1 LTTAKTFMYKTTG
14 LLIILLGTVIVAKAQ
29 PKGASFW
36 LSAQLPVDLSPRW
49 QWHNDLAYKSNG
61 VTLRTYQ
68 RWYRTGLRYRI
79 SGKLNVAGGI
89 GFLAT
94 QASTNKKDDEF
105 GREFRLWQEMIYQ
118 NPMKNDWQFQNR
130 VRVEERFL
138 QATATKPSSHIL
150 QLSDRVSF
158 TKTLNEK
165 WDLQFADE
173 YFEQVIDRK
182 FVFNQNRLMGIG
194 IYNISK
200 KFQMQGAYIWV
211 VRKTFTQHILQI
223 TIRKLFSAYGRH
235 DQGSE

>member
-1 LTTAKTFMYKTTG
+1 LTTAKTFMLKTTG
-14 LLIILLGTVIVAKAQ
+14 LIIIFLGTVIVAKAQ

-79 SGKLNVAGGI
+79 SGKFNVAGGV

-105 GREFRLWQEMIYQ
+105 GKEFRVWQEMIYQ
-118 NPMKNDWQFQNR
+118 NPMKNDWQFQDR

-138 QATATKPSSHIL
+138 QATAAKPSSHIL

-158 TKTLNEK
+158 TKNLSEK

-173 YFEQVIDRK
+173 FFEQVIERK
-182 FVFNQNRLMGIG
+182 FVFSQNRLMGIG
-194 IYNISK
+194 IYKISK
-200 KFQMQGAYIWV
+200 KFQVQGAYIWA
-211 VRKTFTQHILQI
+211 VRKTFTQHILQV
-223 TIRKLFSAYGRH
+223 TIRKIFSAYGRH